1 MTGREAHHLA
11 RRTYKRARMKEA
23 PPDPGPA
30 ISRQRRGP
38 VRCGGSP
45 CRRRSRAT
53 RGPSH
58 LRGHQQQR
66 RHPGCPAVALGG
78 RRLLLSW
85 IAGASISWIKHPPC
99 ADLPCARTHKRRP
112 CVKAL
117 QSGDDRD
124 RQHRAGPR
132 IVLAVRALFCLA
144 SARGPRWVH
153 SPPRSLHR
161 RWGRSRG
168 PPPVPWTRS
177 ELPCQ
182 SRTAPG
188 WMTR

>member
-85 IAGASISWIKHPPC
+85 IAGASISWIQAP
-99 ADLPCARTHKRRP
+99 ALRGLALARELTSDGHASGR
-112 CVKAL
+112 L

-144 SARGPRWVH
+144 SARGPRWAH

-161 RWGRSRG
+161 CWGRSRG

-177 ELPCQ
+177 ELTV
-182 SRTAPG
+182 SE
-188 WMTR
+188 